1 MESQSLR
8 SWKNKK
14 TISNIHL
21 AKILSEHAKHVK
33 YLDRQAWGASLD
45 QEQMP
50 PIVAPD
56 ECPLF
61 DVCHSSRGL
70 DASAVNKMELFRF

>member
-21 AKILSEHAKHVK
+21 AKILSEHAKHVNITKTRLFK
-33 YLDRQAWGASLD
+33 YIENFTTKNWQ
-45 QEQMP
+45 
-50 PIVAPD
+50 I
-56 ECPLF
+56 
-61 DVCHSSRGL
+61 
-70 DASAVNKMELFRF
+70 FR